1 MRADELRRPL
11 LIVALVLMAI
21 VVVLEIGA
29 HFGLDPGRDAGRGAA
44 VLEVPGLDQ
53 VLVQAGIDPAEI
65 DPAEIQATADAND
78 EPPGLA
84 IPYQALIDGFLLF
97 TVILMALPLLLPERI
112 TGRTQG
118 IVTLV
123 VAILVI
129 ILGIVLVVL
138 AIAKL
143 TLMLGLFLAPPFGTI
158 TYFAL
163 FGFFPKGA
171 ALALLSTLMALK
183 LAFCVVLF
191 LAQQRFVQNKGLVL
205 LVLTSLAINI
215 VSTFLIG
222 IVPSVLVSIT
232 DAIAAIIVGVVAIIW
247 AIVTLV
253 IAIIAVVRSA
263 RFDRAD

>member
-1 MRADELRRPL
+1 M
-11 LIVALVLMAI
+11 
-21 VVVLEIGA
+21 
-29 HFGLDPGRDAGRGAA
+29 LD
-44 VLEVPGLDQ
+44 VPGVDQ
-53 VLVQAGIDPAEI
+53 VLEQAGIDPA
-65 DPAEIQATADAND
+65 DVDVGQIQATADANP

-97 TVILMALPLLLPERI
+97 TLVLMALPLLLPERV

-118 IVTLV
+118 IATLI
-123 VAILVI
+123 VAIIVI
-129 ILGIVLVVL
+129 LLGIVLLVA

-143 TLMLGLFLAPPFGTI
+143 TLMLGLFLAPPFGTVA
-158 TYFAL
+158 YFAL
-163 FGFFPKGA
+163 FGFFPKGG

-183 LAFCVVLF
+183 LTMCVVLF

-205 LVLTSLAINI
+205 LVLTSLATNI
-215 VSTFLIG
+215 VITFLMG

-232 DAIAAIIVGVVAIIW
+232 DAIAAIVVAVVAIVW
-247 AIVTLV
+247 AVVTLV